1 MQLSWSDGKD
11 ILNQLMIYK
20 PFPKYEHDKIV
31 LAYTIE
37 SKLNYFQNAPAKESL
52 QVINKFLPNVN
63 IEVKSLT
70 RIIKTKTL

>member
-1 MQLSWSDGKD
+1 MQLTWSDGKD
-11 ILNQLMIYK
+11 ILK

-63 IEVKSLT
+63 IEVQSLT